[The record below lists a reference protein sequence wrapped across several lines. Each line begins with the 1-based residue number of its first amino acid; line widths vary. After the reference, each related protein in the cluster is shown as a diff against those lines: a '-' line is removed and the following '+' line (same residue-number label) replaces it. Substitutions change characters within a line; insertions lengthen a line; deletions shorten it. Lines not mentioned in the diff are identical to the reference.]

1 MYRSFFKRLTDVLA
15 SLMVLIVFSPILLIV
30 GLIVFIQDFGPV
42 IFKQQ
47 RVGRNGRVFLFY
59 KFRSMPVNT
68 PNVQSSD
75 TKKLSITPFGKFIR
89 RTSIDELPQLIN
101 ILKGDMSLIGPRP
114 PIPTQENL
122 INLRRENGALA
133 CRPGLTGLAQINSYD
148 FMPEEEKAKW
158 DGIYANSISFVND
171 TSIVFRTLK
180 YLTSPPPTY

>member
-1 MYRSFFKRLTDVLA
+1 MYKFFFKRLIDVFA
-15 SLMVLIVFSPILLIV
+15 SFGVLVLLSPVMLLVALVI
-30 GLIVFIQDFGPV
+30 FFQDFGPI

-47 RVGRNGRVFLFY
+47 RVGKGGSGFWFY

-75 TKKLSITPFGKFIR
+75 TKKLVITPFGKFIR
-89 RTSIDELPQLIN
+89 RTSLDELPQLIN

-114 PIPTQENL
+114 PIPSQKEL
-122 INLRRENGALA
+122 IRLRKENGALN

-158 DGIYANSISFVND
+158 DGIYASSISFIKD
-171 TSIVFRTLK
+171 TKIVFKTLG